1 MTINK
6 TIKKPALVPVF
17 THPHMISDRP
27 SDRVF
32 DCLRHIFPSD
42 LFRYEPIIVCIG
54 TPEITGDRLGPLV
67 GSILEARSNWPV
79 FGTLTHPV
87 HALNFK
93 RVMDQIRCG
102 YEHPYIIAV
111 DAALGHPHYEG
122 FIAIKKGPVR
132 PGEGLGKKL
141 PAIGDAHITGIFS
154 DLDGPGANKL
164 LNLFGI
170 HITQGLLEAILTS

>member
-6 TIKKPALVPVF
+6 TFKAPALVPVL
-17 THPHMISDRP
+17 TQNIPLSAPP
-27 SDRVF
+27 SDKVF
-32 DCLRHIFPSD
+32 HSLCHILPKN
-42 LFRYEPIIVCIG
+42 LFQYKPVIVCIG

-67 GSILEARSNWPV
+67 GSILEVKSNWPV

-87 HALNFK
+87 HALNLK
-93 RVMDQIRCG
+93 RVMEQIRYG

-141 PAIGDAHITGIFS
+141 PALGDVHITGIFS
-154 DLDGPGANKL
+154 DLEGPGAKKL

-170 HITQGLLEAILTS
+170 HIAQGLLDTILTS